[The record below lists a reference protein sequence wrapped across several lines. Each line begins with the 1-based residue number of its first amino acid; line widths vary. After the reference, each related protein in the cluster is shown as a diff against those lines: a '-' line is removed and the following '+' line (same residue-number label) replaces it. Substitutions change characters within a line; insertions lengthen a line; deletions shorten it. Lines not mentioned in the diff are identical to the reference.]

1 MLTLRTLSPKALTK
15 ALTLVALFL
24 LAPAYGDD
32 KAVIGQTAMMTVDE
46 AGLVYQARIDTGAG
60 NTSLHAFDLEI
71 QGGSAKKMADNVG
84 KTIWFTTENVAGERK
99 RLSAKIVKTST
110 VSNSQ
115 GTETRYMV
123 EMHVGF
129 AGETRKVKVNLRD
142 RGHMDY
148 KLLIGR
154 NWLKG
159 KYVVDVSEK
168 RVIGARAPI
177 SILETGLLFDTRI
190 DTGAVENSL
199 HAVDL
204 KVENGV
210 EDMEQNVGKM
220 LAFTTENEKGETKRV
235 HARIVETSLIRNAQ
249 GSEVRYMVE
258 LNVGEPG
265 REYKVKVNLR
275 DRTKMTNKLLIG
287 RNWLQGHYLV
297 DVAK

>member
-1 MLTLRTLSPKALTK
+1 MLRMLTLIAL
-15 ALTLVALFL
+15 LM
-24 LAPAYGDD
+24 LAPAHAEQ
-32 KAVIGQTAMMTVDE
+32 KAVIGQTAKMTVNE

-60 NTSLHAFDLEI
+60 NTSLHAYDLEI
-71 QGGSAKKMADNVG
+71 QGGSAKKMKDNVG
-84 KTIWFTTENVAGERK
+84 KLIWFTTENAAGERK

-123 EMHVGF
+123 EMHIGF
-129 AGETRKVKVNLRD
+129 GGDIRKVKVNLRD

-159 KYVVDVSEK
+159 KYVVDVAEK
-168 RVIGARAPI
+168 RVIGAMAPI
-177 SILETGLLFDTRI
+177 SILETGLIFDTRI

-220 LAFTTENEKGETKRV
+220 LYFTTANEKGESKRL

-275 DRTKMTNKLLIG
+275 DRSKMTNKLLIG

-297 DVAK
+297 DVAL

>member
-1 MLTLRTLSPKALTK
+1 MLRMLTLIAL
-15 ALTLVALFL
+15 LM
-24 LAPAYGDD
+24 LAPAHAEQ
-32 KAVIGQTAMMTVDE
+32 KAVIGQTAKMTVNE

-60 NTSLHAFDLEI
+60 NTSLHAYDLEI
-71 QGGSAKKMADNVG
+71 QGGSAKKMKDNVG
-84 KTIWFTTENVAGERK
+84 KLIWFTTENAAGERK

-123 EMHVGF
+123 EMHIGF
-129 AGETRKVKVNLRD
+129 GGDIRKVKVNLRD

-159 KYVVDVSEK
+159 KYVVDVAEK
-168 RVIGARAPI
+168 RVIGAMAPI
-177 SILETGLLFDTRI
+177 SILETGLIFDTRI

-220 LAFTTENEKGETKRV
+220 LYFTTANEKGESKRV

-265 REYKVKVNLR
+265 QEYKVKVNLR
-275 DRTKMTNKLLIG
+275 DRSKMTNKLLIG

-297 DVAK
+297 DVAL